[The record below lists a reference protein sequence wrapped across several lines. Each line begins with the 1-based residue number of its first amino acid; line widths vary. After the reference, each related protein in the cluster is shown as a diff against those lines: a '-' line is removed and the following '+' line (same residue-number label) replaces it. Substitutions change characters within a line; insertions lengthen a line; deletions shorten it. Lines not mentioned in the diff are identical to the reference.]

1 MSIPVAAKDILT
13 TIKEYGSSTYLVS
26 TTVDNHPHVAN
37 LTFVI
42 DKNDLIVTVGKR
54 GTKNLENCPKV
65 TLLWPPK
72 ELGGYSLIIDGIA
85 SKHENIGGS
94 GSVWKI
100 SFDSGILH
108 RPAQSPVDDDPSC
121 GSDCQ
126 TI

>member
-1 MSIPVAAKDILT
+1 MDGDNPASMRYTEVKMMKLSEYIL
-13 TIKEYGSSTYLVS
+13 S
-26 TTVDNHPHVAN
+26 D
-37 LTFVI
+37 I
-42 DKNDLIVTVGKR
+42 DKNDLVFTVGKR
-54 GTKNLENCPKV
+54 GTKNLENCPHV
-65 TLLWPPK
+65 TMLWPPK

-85 SKHENIGGS
+85 SKHENFDGS

-108 RPAQSPVDDDPSC
+108 RPAQNLEGNDHSC

>member
-13 TIKEYGSSTYLVS
+13 TIKEYGPSTYLVS
-26 TTVDNHPHVAN
+26 ATADNHPHVAN

-85 SKHENIGGS
+85 SKH
-94 GSVWKI
+94 
-100 SFDSGILH
+100 
-108 RPAQSPVDDDPSC
+108 
-121 GSDCQ
+121 
-126 TI
+126 

>member
-1 MSIPVAAKDILT
+1 MSIPVTAKDIHK
-13 TIKEYGSSTYLVS
+13 TIKEYGSSTYLIS
-26 TTVDNHPHVAN
+26 ATADNHPHVAN
-37 LTFVI
+37 LTFAI
-42 DKNDLIVTVGKR
+42 DKNDLIFTVGKR
-54 GTKNLENCPKV
+54 GTKNLENCPHV
-65 TLLWPPK
+65 TMLWPPK

-85 SKHENIGGS
+85 SKHENFDGS

-108 RPAQSPVDDDPSC
+108 RPAQNLAGNDDSC